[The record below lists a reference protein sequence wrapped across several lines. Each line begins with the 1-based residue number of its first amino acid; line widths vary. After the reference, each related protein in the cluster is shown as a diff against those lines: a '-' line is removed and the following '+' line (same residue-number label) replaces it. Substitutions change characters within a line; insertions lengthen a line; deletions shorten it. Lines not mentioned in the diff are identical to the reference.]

1 MNTKKLGSY
10 PTASVLITITI
21 ALFIIGGF
29 GLLAIHTTALV
40 DILQRNVEIQVYL
53 ERDIDSISQ
62 SQIFEN
68 LSKQDFV
75 EIDREGQKPLIKFL
89 SKEEAAKKL
98 AEDIGENFIESLGAN
113 PLRDAYLVNIKRNYY
128 SKEKLNQIRKHL
140 EAISGIYEVV
150 YSESVI
156 EKINQNLNTIGL
168 LIMLLAS
175 ILICVVV
182 LLLHGAIKLA
192 LFSQRFLIRSMQLVG
207 ATDSFI
213 KKPFLKRAAFQ
224 GFFGGLIACLL
235 LVILLYF
242 FNLQLKELKMVQSYL
257 NICLL
262 FFFLLVMGTFICYL
276 SAYFAINRYLRMSLD
291 SLY

>member
-10 PTASVLITITI
+10 PTASVLITITT
-21 ALFIIGGF
+21 ALFMIGAF
-29 GLLAIHTTALV
+29 GLFAIHTTTLV

-53 ERDIDSISQ
+53 ERDIDSVSQ

-89 SKEEAAKKL
+89 SKEAAAKKL

-128 SKEKLNQIRKHL
+128 SKEKLNQISKQL
-140 EAISGIYEVV
+140 EAIAGIYEVV

-168 LIMLLAS
+168 LIMLFAS

-182 LLLHGAIKLA
+182 LLLHNAIKLA

-213 KKPFLKRAAFQ
+213 KKPFLKRAASQ
-224 GFFGGLIACLL
+224 GFLGGLIACLL
-235 LVILLYF
+235 LVVLLYF
-242 FNLQLKELKMVQSYL
+242 FNLYLKELKIVQSYL
-257 NICLL
+257 KISFL
-262 FFFLLVMGTFICYL
+262 FSFLLIVGTSICYL
-276 SAYFAINRYLRMSLD
+276 SAYFATNRYLRMSLD
-291 SLY
+291 NLY

>member
-10 PTASVLITITI
+10 PTTSVLITITTALLMI
-21 ALFIIGGF
+21 GAFALFT
-29 GLLAIHTTALV
+29 IHATTLV
-40 DILQRNVEIQVYL
+40 DILQKNIEIQVYL
-53 ERDIDSISQ
+53 ERDVDSVTQ

-113 PLRDAYLVNIKRNYY
+113 PLRDAYLVNIKRSYY
-128 SKEKLNQIRKHL
+128 SKEKLNQVRKNL
-140 EAISGIYEVV
+140 EAIAGIYEVV

-168 LIMLLAS
+168 LIMLFAV
-175 ILICVVV
+175 ILISIVV
-182 LLLHGAIKLA
+182 LLLHNAIKLA

-224 GFFGGLIACLL
+224 GFLGGLVACLL
-235 LVILLYF
+235 LIGLLYF
-242 FNLQLKELKMVQSYL
+242 LNLQLKELKMVQSYL
-257 NICLL
+257 KISIL
-262 FFFLLVMGTFICYL
+262 FSFLLIMGTLVCYL
-276 SAYFAINRYLRMSLD
+276 SAYFATNRYLRMSLD
-291 SLY
+291 DLY